1 MFRSRNP
8 RKVLAAVFAL
18 AGLALPAGART
29 MDVTYTGS
37 ILTGY
42 DQFGDIGLPGAVLDG
57 LGFRL
62 TFRYDSAIGQRS
74 TQAGVSDQVFG
85 GWGLGAA
92 SPLLSTTLTMGG
104 HSLSFGDSYGSGIV
118 NDSYAGSFL
127 AAGFGLAQPLTTRFA
142 AQASERTTD
151 ALTGILTSSVIHAT
165 CSGPATAFPAPN
177 IETGFTMT
185 ACDPGE
191 AGGILMFR
199 AGPSGGLLS
208 NIAAGLSIREMV
220 VSEVAPAPVP
230 LPAAGGMLLLALGV
244 VAVRR
249 RRAA

>member
-1 MFRSRNP
+1 M
-8 RKVLAAVFAL
+8 LAAGAVSVL
-18 AGLALPAGART
+18 AGLVLPAGAKT
-29 MDVTYTGS
+29 MDVTYIGN

-42 DQFGDIGLPGAVLDG
+42 DQFGDIGLPGPALDG

-85 GWGLGAA
+85 GWGLGSA

-104 HSLSFGDSYGSGIV
+104 HSLSFGGSYGSGIV
-118 NDSYAGSFL
+118 NDSYAGTFL
-127 AAGFGLAQPLTTRFA
+127 AAGFGPAQPLVTRFA
-142 AQASERTTD
+142 AQAGERVTD
-151 ALTGILTSSVIHAT
+151 TATGILTSSVVYVT
-165 CSGPATAFPAPN
+165 CSGPATAFPTPN
-177 IETGFTMT
+177 IETSFTMT
-185 ACDPGE
+185 TCDPGE

-208 NIAAGLSIREMV
+208 NVAANLSVSTMV